1 MLRYVTAI
9 TFVSCGFITLNAA
22 DFWFVTFV
30 VCYFCGHYN
39 IGGLFG
45 GEFKVWVNTGLTSCD
60 H

>member
-39 IGGLFG
+39 IGGLC
-45 GEFKVWVNTGLTSCD
+45 KKHMN
-60 H
+60 